1 MSDSKKLDRYAVT
14 VGNRRGSSVTEMLLS
29 PDDAKA
35 RGLTDA
41 DKVSSRKAAAKPRNK
56 AAAKPSNKAAAS
68 KPSTKAAAPAAAPS
82 K

>member
-41 DKVSSRKAAAKPRNK
+41 DKVSSRKAAAKP
-56 AAAKPSNKAAAS
+56 SNKAAAS